1 MVVLKFMLQQPLTL
15 HVYMCRNHFCP
26 LCYVAGLSFYTSN
39 KGLSDAFSQ
48 YGQVVEANI
57 VVDRVSDKSKGFG
70 FVTFASHDEA
80 EKALSEMNGKTLDGR
95 VIIVDY
101 AKPKTSFR
109 SGMPIARGPPESIAD
124 RVKVNFFDEEPKT
137 QKS

>member
-1 MVVLKFMLQQPLTL
+1 MLQQPLTL

>member
-48 YGQVVEANI
+48 YGQVVEG
-57 VVDRVSDKSKGFG
+57 DFG
-70 FVTFASHDEA
+70 S
-80 EKALSEMNGKTLDGR
+80 ALHHAIMEH
-95 VIIVDY
+95 
-101 AKPKTSFR
+101 SFR
-109 SGMPIARGPPESIAD
+109 
-124 RVKVNFFDEEPKT
+124 
-137 QKS
+137 